1 MTFAMTYSNRDHL
14 EAALTSIGQVVLSSE
29 PQRNPTP
36 AQQSV
41 AICLNSAAALLDVA
55 HHLLRSEHPA
65 TEAELV
71 REWQALI
78 GQTKAAG
85 RHTHQAVVLMASQ
98 SNMVAAQHGITV
110 KEPVDA
116 TRTPSRPDHVTA

>member
-1 MTFAMTYSNRDHL
+1 MTHPNRDHL
-14 EAALTSIGQVVLSSE
+14 EAALTSIGQVVLSDE

-36 AQQSV
+36 AQQSI
-41 AICLNSAAALLDVA
+41 AICLNSAAALIDVA

-98 SNMVAAQHGITV
+98 SHMVSAQHGVTV
-110 KEPVDA
+110 KPSVDESHA
-116 TRTPSRPDHVTA
+116 HSRPDHVAA